1 MKQLLIDL
9 FVGFVCLFLCFFQG
23 AAEGGMVELAAV
35 GLPPPEQGNSV
46 FFFDYLSSV
55 FLSFSLKD
63 TYIHTYFI
71 TTSPK
76 RIFRG
81 NTVKIK
87 KIIINK

>member
-46 FFFDYLSSV
+46 FFF
-55 FLSFSLKD
+55 
-63 TYIHTYFI
+63 
-71 TTSPK
+71 
-76 RIFRG
+76 
-81 NTVKIK
+81 
-87 KIIINK
+87 

>member
-23 AAEGGMVELAAV
+23 AAEGGMIELAAV

-46 FFFDYLSSV
+46 IFDYLSSV

-63 TYIHTYFI
+63 SFKPNILKSI
-71 TTSPK
+71 P
-76 RIFRG
+76 I
-81 NTVKIK
+81 KINS
-87 KIIINK
+87 KIYHAQLYLW